1 MGRNGKNAP
10 VFDQMVWFINLN
22 VHKKVTSEQILLGK
36 KPSRKSETAYLYKF
50 IKLGYVT
57 QLTGKVLDADATYF
71 IEKGFEPGY
80 TSVKMK
86 EEMRQFNESKNEN
99 N

>member
-10 VFDQMVWFINLN
+10 VFDQMVRFINLN
-22 VHKKVTSEQILLGK
+22 VGQYVNSEQILLGK

-50 IKLGYVT
+50 IKLGYVK
-57 QLTGKVLDADATYF
+57 LVIGSVLDPDAIYY
-71 IEKGFEPGY
+71 IVKGFEPGY

-86 EEMRQFNESKNEN
+86 QEMKQFNESN
-99 N
+99 NGSN